1 MSFLILIAIVLFCIA
16 AGQIMKIFELS
27 SAMRG
32 EKQYVI
38 TDKDNRLNGRLML
51 WFLIAFFAFC
61 IWQYVKYKDKLL
73 PVAASEEGVELDW
86 LLDFNF
92 IIIILVFFVTNA
104 CLFWFAYKY
113 HGRTGQKATYYPE
126 NHKLELLWTVV
137 PGIVLAVIIFFGLK
151 TWNSITREPD
161 GEEYMLIE
169 LYPKQFDWTARYS
182 GDDNTLGFAN
192 YKFITANNP
201 LGVDSMD
208 EKSFDDFLVNPGGEL
223 HLPKGKRVK
232 FVFRSRDVIHSAYF
246 PHFRQQMN
254 CVPGM
259 TTQLHF
265 VPTIT
270 TDSMRMITN
279 DPAFDYVLLCNK
291 ICGASH
297 YNMQLK
303 IVIDEP
309 GKFNDWYKENKTKTA
324 IAGKAKQEK
333 KEEEKPEVVQV
344 DSTKKDSS
352 VVKEEHK

>member
-32 EKQYVI
+32 EKQYVV

-51 WFLIAFFAFC
+51 TFLIAFFGFC
-61 IWQYVKYKDKLL
+61 VWQYVKYEDKLL
-73 PVAASEEGVELDW
+73 PVSASEEGVELDW
-86 LLDFNF
+86 LLNFNF
-92 IIIILVFFVTNA
+92 IIIIIIFFVTNA

-113 HGRTGQKATYYPE
+113 HGRTGHKATYYPE
-126 NHKLELLWTVV
+126 NHKLELLWTIV
-137 PGIVLAVIIFFGLK
+137 PGIVLSVIIVLGLK
-151 TWNSITREPD
+151 TWTKITREPD
-161 GEEYMLIE
+161 GEQYMLVE

-182 GDDNTLGFAN
+182 GDDNELGFAN
-192 YKFITANNP
+192 YKFITAANP
-201 LGVDSMD
+201 LGVDSND
-208 EKSFDDFLVNPGGEL
+208 AKSYDDFLVNPGGEL
-223 HLPKGKRVK
+223 HLLKGKRVK

-279 DPAFDYVLLCNK
+279 DPSFDYVLLCNK

-303 IVIDEP
+303 IVVDEP
-309 GKFNDWYKENKTKTA
+309 EAFKKWYDETKSKVVF
-324 IAGKAKQEK
+324 AGKVSKEK
-333 KEEEKPEVVQV
+333 TEAPAV
-344 DSTKKDSS
+344 DSTKKDSASAMKKDS
-352 VVKEEHK
+352 VK